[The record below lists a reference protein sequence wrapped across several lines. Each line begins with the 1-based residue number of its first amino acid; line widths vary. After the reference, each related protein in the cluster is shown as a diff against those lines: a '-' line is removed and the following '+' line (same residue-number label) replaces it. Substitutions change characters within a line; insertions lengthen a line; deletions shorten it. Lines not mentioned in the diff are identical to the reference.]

1 MNEVV
6 KKIRELV
13 LENAEIED
21 KNFDSLSG
29 MKLVEDL
36 GYDSI
41 GLIHLICEIEEEFD
55 INFDG
60 LDELIEEFESYDSL
74 VNLVIRLVKGNSNEF
89 VR

>member
-1 MNEVV
+1 MDEVV

-13 LENAEIED
+13 LKNA
-21 KNFDSLSG
+21 
-29 MKLVEDL
+29 
-36 GYDSI
+36 
-41 GLIHLICEIEEEFD
+41 EIEEEFD

-60 LDELIEEFESYDSL
+60 LDGLIEEFESYDSL